1 MSILDG
7 RCNALFIGFINADR
21 GKTVWKSGGREQVVK
36 GEFSGAT
43 MEPTAFPAANGRF
56 VSGQSDHPGPAFN

>member
-1 MSILDG
+1 M
-7 RCNALFIGFINADR
+7 
-21 GKTVWKSGGREQVVK
+21 WKSGGREQVVK